1 MLDRLI
7 GELGPWSWWI
17 LALILLGAELALPG
31 VFLVWIGIAALLT
44 GILSLILWESAGWVW
59 QLQLVVFALLAL
71 TAALVGRRYF
81 SRSEQASD
89 EPLLNQR
96 TASLVGR
103 TATLHEPITDGR
115 GRVRLDDTYWSVM
128 GPDMPAGSR
137 VRIIESRGRELRVER
152 QPD

>member
-81 SRSEQASD
+81 SRNEQASD